1 MEEVDEVPIV
11 ASPTTELSAPTPTKT
26 AAIVTPPA
34 AVPVEEFEAE
44 AEFSLFQKGLF
55 FAVIV
60 GCVVVYMRM
69 SSKNK
74 ARRFQEKSMA

>member
-11 ASPTTELSAPTPTKT
+11 ASPTTDVSAPTKT
-26 AAIVTPPA
+26 AAMVTPPA
-34 AVPVEEFEAE
+34 SAPVEEFEAE
-44 AEFSLFQKGLF
+44 AEFTLFQKGLF

-69 SSKNK
+69 SKNK
-74 ARRFQEKSMA
+74 ARRFSEKSMA

>member
-11 ASPTTELSAPTPTKT
+11 ASPTTAISAPTPTKT
-26 AAIVTPPA
+26 ASLVTPTP
-34 AVPVEEFEAE
+34 AVPIEEPETS
-44 AEFSLFQKGLF
+44 AEFSLMQKGLF

-69 SSKNK
+69 SNKK